1 VVTIKAQNGRL
12 FEFENTYFY
21 NPKKFGFVD
30 VWQVGEL
37 SLEAGFKMFEHSQ
50 ACHEISFIVSGEGV
64 MSNDGQPVKVQ
75 PGDIHYIPK
84 GSKHSLTVS
93 KTENLR
99 MVYLGFE
106 LNEEARQLGCDD
118 LEDVFKNP
126 PTVILRDTG
135 NVRIML
141 YMLINEMYGSSVLHE
156 KMVETY
162 ITQIIV
168 QLYRFFKSEKS
179 NVFEPDIKENVIGK
193 SIYSIVNYV
202 DSHIFEIE
210 SIKSLSRKLGYSH
223 CYLSHMF
230 KERMG
235 ITLQK
240 YVTKKR
246 IEAGMDLLRQKKYSI
261 TQIAHQLNYE
271 SSQSFGKAFKRVVG
285 CTPSEYQKSFSEKSE
300 EIKERA

>member
-1 VVTIKAQNGRL
+1 MVTIKAQNGRL

-37 SLEAGFKMFEHSQ
+37 SLEAGFKMFEHNQ

-106 LNEEARQLGCDD
+106 LNEETKQLGCDD

-126 PTVILRDTG
+126 PVVVLRDTG
-135 NVRIML
+135 NIRIML
-141 YMLINEMYGSSVLHE
+141 YMLINEMYGSSVLRE

-193 SIYSIVNYV
+193 SIYSIVNHV
-202 DSHIFEIE
+202 DSHIL
-210 SIKSLSRKLGYSH
+210 KSKVLRVSVGSWVWCH

-235 ITLQK
+235 ITLQSMLP
-240 YVTKKR
+240 KK
-246 IEAGMDLLRQKKYSI
+246 
-261 TQIAHQLNYE
+261 N
-271 SSQSFGKAFKRVVG
+271 
-285 CTPSEYQKSFSEKSE
+285 
-300 EIKERA
+300 